1 MITEKVYST
10 VLDEKIHEHLN
21 DSPIWEKGNCFHE
34 TEIADVKQPLYCY
47 HIKFDGLKPIQVT
60 KLTKPKVFKNDKK
73 GAKNTGRYK
82 K

>member
-21 DSPIWEKGNCFHE
+21 NSPIWENGKCFHE

-60 KLTKPKVFKNDKK
+60 KLTKPKMIKSNDKRRK
-73 GAKNTGRYK
+73 GNTRRY
-82 K
+82 